1 MIPENEPS
9 LPKTGVEA
17 FGPAAEKTAP
27 LPPPVQE
34 HLAQQL
40 RAAYQ
45 ETTEKPA
52 FLGDTAL
59 PPEIEHTVERIA
71 ERERAIVREKA
82 HELGTEAV
90 EAALEEVVTGAV
102 ERGSQLS
109 RRDRSRRRSR
119 PGEGLRSH
127 RTDRDLSPAR
137 LRRVD
142 LSLRER

>member
-1 MIPENEPS
+1 MANDIEKEPA
-9 LPKTGVEA
+9 LPKVGSEPPGLVPERDD
-17 FGPAAEKTAP
+17 PA

-102 ERGSQLS
+102 TAEELIAKR
-109 RRDRSRRRSR
+109 
-119 PGEGLRSH
+119 
-127 RTDRDLSPAR
+127 
-137 LRRVD
+137 
-142 LSLRER
+142 

>member
-17 FGPAAEKTAP
+17 FEPAADKTVP

-45 ETTEKPA
+45 ETAEKPA

-59 PPEIEHTVERIA
+59 PPEIERKVEQIA
-71 ERERAIVREKA
+71 ERERAAVRDKA

-90 EAALEEVVTGAV
+90 AAALEEVVSGA
-102 ERGSQLS
+102 E
-109 RRDRSRRRSR
+109 
-119 PGEGLRSH
+119 P
-127 RTDRDLSPAR
+127 
-137 LRRVD
+137 
-142 LSLRER
+142 

>member
-1 MIPENEPS
+1 LFAQIAEDGFAMSPRPENEPS
-9 LPKTGVEA
+9 LPKTGAAEA

-59 PPEIEHTVERIA
+59 PPEIEHTVGRIA
-71 ERERAIVREKA
+71 ERECMIVREKA

-102 ERGSQLS
+102 TAEELIAKREAGS
-109 RRDRSRRRSR
+109 
-119 PGEGLRSH
+119 
-127 RTDRDLSPAR
+127 
-137 LRRVD
+137 
-142 LSLRER
+142 

>member
-9 LPKTGVEA
+9 LPKTGAEA
-17 FGPAAEKTAP
+17 FRPAAEKTAP

-90 EAALEEVVTGAV
+90 EAALEEVVAGARR
-102 ERGSQLS
+102 ERGSQPL
-109 RRDRSRRRSR
+109 
-119 PGEGLRSH
+119 PEGEVETAKPSG
-127 RTDRDLSPAR
+127 
-137 LRRVD
+137 
-142 LSLRER
+142 

>member
-1 MIPENEPS
+1 MHCLKDCLAMIPENEPS
-9 LPKTGVEA
+9 LPKTGAEA

-102 ERGSQLS
+102 TAEELIAKR
-109 RRDRSRRRSR
+109 
-119 PGEGLRSH
+119 
-127 RTDRDLSPAR
+127 
-137 LRRVD
+137 
-142 LSLRER
+142 